1 LKLDKCVVLG
11 LYLILWIF
19 TAWLLYPLIV
29 LDTVNMKNAEE
40 YFYRSAIGIAI
51 VIILFGKTVFDLL
64 FPQLGRTRK
73 STLNIVFLVL
83 YALAMAGGVI
93 FMVARMVSVYLSNQD
108 FSMPL
113 EF

>member
-1 LKLDKCVVLG
+1 MKLDKTVALG

-29 LDTVNMKNAEE
+29 LDTVNMENAEE
-40 YFYRSAIGIAI
+40 YFYRSAIGIVI

-64 FPQLGRTRK
+64 YPQLGNARK

-83 YALAMAGGVI
+83 YAFAMAGGVI
-93 FMVARMVSVYLSNQD
+93 FLVARMVSAYLSNQD
-108 FSMPL
+108 FGMP
-113 EF
+113 F